1 MAERMTCRKMP
12 LARYLKR
19 NKALYLMLLPLI
31 VLLLIFNYYPMLGLQ
46 MAFKD
51 MEYGSTMWRWHWA
64 TTDGSLD
71 LFKHFK
77 YLMGDKEFFLKFLN
91 TLRISCLK
99 LLCGFPVPILI
110 TVLLNEM
117 TSKKIKKG
125 VQIISYLPYFISWV
139 IISGI
144 LISMTA
150 SGTGFQNFCK
160 AIFGKELYF
169 FSDDKLFI
177 VMVVLSD
184 IWKNC
189 GWGTIIYLAAVNGI
203 SPELYEAATIDGAN
217 RFQRIWFITLPGI
230 LPAISINLILSLS
243 GLVYGGFDQIFNM
256 YNKGVYGMGDILE
269 TWIFRQGVTGG
280 KYDVSTAMGL
290 FNSSIS
296 LVLVLI
302 ANFVT
307 KKLGGTAI
315 W

>member
-1 MAERMTCRKMP
+1 MKDICKKQP
-12 LARYLKR
+12 LKTYLR
-19 NKALYLMLLPLI
+19 RSWPLYVMLLPLI
-31 VLLLIFNYYPMLGLQ
+31 GLLLVFNYYPMLGLQ

-51 MEYGSTMWRWHWA
+51 VEYGTNMWQWQWA
-64 TTDGSLD
+64 TTNGQVDV
-71 LFKHFK
+71 FKHFK
-77 YLMGDKEFFLKFLN
+77 FLLGDKEFFIKFAN

-117 TSKKIKKG
+117 TSLRAKKG
-125 VQIISYLPYFISWV
+125 VQIISYLPYFISWI

-150 SGTGFQNFCK
+150 SGSGFQNFLK
-160 AIFGKELYF
+160 LLFGKELHF
-169 FSDDKLFI
+169 FSDDGLF
-177 VMVVLSD
+177 VAMVVVSD

-189 GWGTIIYLAAVNGI
+189 GWGTIIYLAAINGI

-217 RFQRIWFITLPGI
+217 RFQRIWFITMPGI

-296 LVLVLI
+296 LVLVLV
-302 ANFVT
+302 ANFVV
-307 KKLGGTAI
+307 KKMGGSAI

>member
-1 MAERMTCRKMP
+1 M
-12 LARYLKR
+12 
-19 NKALYLMLLPLI
+19 
-31 VLLLIFNYYPMLGLQ
+31 
-46 MAFKD
+46 
-51 MEYGSTMWRWHWA
+51 
-64 TTDGSLD
+64 
-71 LFKHFK
+71 
-77 YLMGDKEFFLKFLN
+77 
-91 TLRISCLK
+91 
-99 LLCGFPVPILI
+99 
-110 TVLLNEM
+110 
-117 TSKKIKKG
+117 
-125 VQIISYLPYFISWV
+125 

-144 LISMTA
+144 LCSWTA
-150 SGTGFQNFCK
+150 AGTGFQNFCK

>member
-1 MAERMTCRKMP
+1 MRALTKKLPFRQYFR
-12 LARYLKR
+12 R
-19 NKALYLMLLPLI
+19 NWPLYLMLLPLM
-31 VLLLIFNYYPMLGLQ
+31 LLLLVFNYYPMLGLQ

-51 MEYGSTMWRWHWA
+51 VQYGSNMWQWSWA
-64 TTDGSLD
+64 STNGQVDI
-71 LFKHFK
+71 FKHFK
-77 YLMGDKEFFLKFLN
+77 YLMGDREFFLKFAN

-99 LLCGFPVPILI
+99 LLCGFPIPILI
-110 TVLLNEM
+110 TILLNEM
-117 TSKKIKKG
+117 TSLRVKKG
-125 VQIISYLPYFISWV
+125 VQIISYLPYFISWI

-144 LISMTA
+144 LISMTS
-150 SGTGFQNFCK
+150 SGSGFQNFVK
-160 AIFGKELYF
+160 LIFGKELHF
-169 FSDDKLFI
+169 FSEDKLF
-177 VMVVLSD
+177 VVLVVVSD

-189 GWGTIIYLAAVNGI
+189 GWGTIIYLAAINGI

-217 RFQRIWFITLPGI
+217 RAQRIWFITLPGI

-243 GLVYGGFDQIFNM
+243 GIVYGGFDQIFNM

-290 FNSSIS
+290 FNSTIG

-302 ANFVT
+302 SNFVV
-307 KKLGGTAI
+307 KRLGGSAI